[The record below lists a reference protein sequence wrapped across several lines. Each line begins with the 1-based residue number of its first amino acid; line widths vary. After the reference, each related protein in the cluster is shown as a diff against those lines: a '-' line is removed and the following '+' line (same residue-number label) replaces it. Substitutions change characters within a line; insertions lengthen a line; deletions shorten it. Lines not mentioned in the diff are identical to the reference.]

1 MKAKVLHLKN
11 YIKIN
16 EKIPIL
22 IRKNSVLDCCVR
34 TLSMI

>member
-22 IRKNSVLDCCVR
+22 IGKIVFLIVA
-34 TLSMI
+34 

>member
-22 IRKNSVLDCCVR
+22 IRKRVFLRVA
-34 TLSMI
+34 

>member
-16 EKIPIL
+16 EKIPLL
-22 IRKNSVLDCCVR
+22 IRKIVFLRVA
-34 TLSMI
+34 

>member
-11 YIKIN
+11 YIKMN

-22 IRKNSVLDCCVR
+22 IRKIVFLIVA
-34 TLSMI
+34 

>member
-16 EKIPIL
+16 EKIPVL
-22 IRKNSVLDCCVR
+22 IRKIVFLIVA
-34 TLSMI
+34 

>member
-22 IRKNSVLDCCVR
+22 IRKIVFLNVA
-34 TLSMI
+34 

>member
-22 IRKNSVLDCCVR
+22 IRKIVFVCAK
-34 TLSMI
+34 MI

>member
-22 IRKNSVLDCCVR
+22 IRKIVLLLVA
-34 TLSMI
+34 

>member
-1 MKAKVLHLKN
+1 MKVKVLHLKN

-22 IRKNSVLDCCVR
+22 IRKIVFLIVA
-34 TLSMI
+34 

>member
-1 MKAKVLHLKN
+1 MKAKALHLKN

-22 IRKNSVLDCCVR
+22 IRKIVFLCVA
-34 TLSMI
+34 